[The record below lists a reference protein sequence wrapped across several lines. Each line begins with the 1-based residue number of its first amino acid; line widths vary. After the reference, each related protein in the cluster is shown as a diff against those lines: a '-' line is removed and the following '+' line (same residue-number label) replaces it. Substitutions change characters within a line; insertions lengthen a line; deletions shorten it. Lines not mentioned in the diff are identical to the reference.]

1 MNTSANLI
9 ALAAGGSGGHV
20 FPASAL
26 ATEMTARGWQVVLI
40 TDRRG
45 GAVGGMEDIPTYHV
59 RAGGVAGKSLL
70 GRLRSIPEL
79 AIGTL
84 QARGILKRLIP
95 DVVVGFGG
103 YASVPTMMAATWTSC
118 CTAIHEQNAILG
130 RANRLFARKVDKI
143 AMTYPACRAVPPV
156 AASKIVQTG
165 MPVRSEIT
173 AMRDHAYPPLNEA
186 GPINVLVIG
195 GSQGARVLSDV
206 VPQAIGRLPEALRTR
221 VCIIQQCRTE
231 DLVRVRD
238 AYVAMNV
245 SAELASFFDDMPNR
259 LASTHLVISRSGAS
273 SVAEFLAVGR
283 PSILVPYPHA
293 VDDHQSANAHAVAEV
308 GAGWMMDQSIF
319 TVDNLAARLNELLSA
334 DGLLDRAAACA
345 KRAGFADAASRLAD
359 MVEKLVVANGNSGGN
374 GNQEG
379 RAAA

>member
-1 MNTSANLI
+1 
-9 ALAAGGSGGHV
+9 
-20 FPASAL
+20 
-26 ATEMTARGWQVVLI
+26 MTARGWQVVFI

-45 GAVGGMEDIPTYHV
+45 GAVAGVEDIPTYRV

-84 QARGILKRLIP
+84 QARGILKRLSP
-95 DVVVGFGG
+95 DVVIGFGG
-103 YASVPTMMAATWTSC
+103 YASVPTMLAATWTTC
-118 CTAIHEQNAILG
+118 RTGIHEQNAVLG
-130 RANRLFARKVDKI
+130 RANRLFARKVNKI
-143 AMTYPACRAVPPV
+143 AMSYEICRAVPV
-156 AASKIVQTG
+156 DVEDKIVQTG
-165 MPVRSEIT
+165 MPVRPEIT
-173 AMRDHAYPPLNEA
+173 AMRDHGYPSSGGNS
-186 GPINVLVIG
+186 PINLLVIG

-206 VPQAIGRLPEALRTR
+206 VPEAIGQLSEDLRSR
-221 VCIIQQCRTE
+221 VNIIQQCRAE
-231 DLVRVRD
+231 DLKRVRD
-238 AYVAMNV
+238 SYVAMNV
-245 SAELASFFDDMPNR
+245 SAELAEFFGDMPNR
-259 LASTHLVISRSGAS
+259 LASTNLVISRSGAS
-273 SVAEFLAVGR
+273 SVAEILAVGR

-319 TVDNLAARLNELLSA
+319 TPENLATRLSELMNA

-359 MVEKLVVANGNSGGN
+359 MVEQLLPVNGN

>member
-1 MNTSANLI
+1 MSTPSNLI
-9 ALAAGGSGGHV
+9 ALAAGGTGGHV

-26 ATEMTARGWQVVLI
+26 ACEMTTRGWQVVFI

-45 GAVGGMEDIPTYHV
+45 GAVSNMENIQTYRV

-84 QARGILKRLIP
+84 QARRLLKRLSP

-103 YASVPTMMAATWTSC
+103 YASVPTMMAATWGTC
-118 CTAIHEQNAILG
+118 HTAIHEQNAVLG

-143 AMTYPACRAVPPV
+143 AMSYAICRAVPPE
-156 AASKIVQTG
+156 ASSKIVQTG
-165 MPVRSEIT
+165 MPVRSDII
-173 AMRDHAYPPLNEA
+173 AMRDSAYPQLDGGA
-186 GPINVLVIG
+186 AINLMVIG
-195 GSQGARVLSDV
+195 GSQGARVFSDV
-206 VPQAIGRLPEALRTR
+206 VPHAIAGLPDALRRRIR
-221 VCIIQQCRTE
+221 VVQQCRKE
-231 DLVRVRD
+231 DLSCVRD
-238 AYVAMNV
+238 AYGAMNV
-245 SAELASFFDDMPNR
+245 AAELADFFSDMPDR
-259 LASTHLVISRSGAS
+259 LAAAHLVISRSGAS
-273 SVAEFLAVGR
+273 SVAEILAVGR

-319 TVDNLAARLNELLSA
+319 TSENLTERLSELLGA
-334 DGLLDRAAACA
+334 EGLLTRAALHAR
-345 KRAGFADAASRLAD
+345 RAGFADAAHRLAD
-359 MVEKLVVANGNSGGN
+359 MVEMLVLPNGNGHH
-374 GNQEG
+374 EG